1 MSEAIPQVPDSQ
13 EPGEVSGQP
22 SFLQAMLKQYTSLS
36 KDILIYGLSGS
47 LGQLISLVTVPIL
60 TRMLTVGKFGSVY
73 LIYATVGY
81 FSILMSFQIGA
92 GLWRYY
98 YEVPEDD
105 LEDRQRMVSSLLWF
119 VLGVGIPIAVLIASF
134 GRQISI
140 RLFDTPDNALAI
152 QLAIIALPVMSVYNL
167 FIGLQRLKR
176 RPFVYLAISLG
187 YSLLYFVLVA
197 TFIGVIKMGIQGI
210 FLAQL
215 LAYSCAGLVALWLGR
230 ELVALKFSRD
240 WFAKMAGY
248 GLPLIP
254 GSILNWSL
262 VAINR
267 YYLNA
272 NGGVERVGYYSLAT
286 NIALAMSLVVSSFTL
301 AWQPFMLANLK
312 SPNARRLY
320 VLTLNYYMMV
330 TLMIGAGLAVFAR
343 EIVLIIGTS
352 AYLPSV
358 GLIGILVIR
367 QILPG
372 MDYITGVGIVIVK
385 KTIYIS
391 IALGVGV
398 LVILIGNLILSGRFG
413 IYGAAL
419 SETCGVLASSV
430 VVYIISNRL
439 FPVRWNLRVV
449 LLAVLGYAAV
459 VLLSFALLGSGLS
472 PGWMLLFKFLLLA
485 LYALYLMWLIGTE
498 ERKIIIGFLPAFIG
512 MLKKRRSLPGTET

>member
-1 MSEAIPQVPDSQ
+1 MKQANNP
-13 EPGEVSGQP
+13 P
-22 SFLQAMLKQYTSLS
+22 SCRPCSSNYTGLS
-36 KDILIYGLSGS
+36 KDVLIYGLSGS
-47 LGQLISLVTVPIL
+47 LGQLFSLVTVPIL
-60 TRMLTVGKFGSVY
+60 TRMLTVGKFGSRVSHLRHGGLFFHPDELPDGCQAY
-73 LIYATVGY
+73 GATITRCPTRTWKTA
-81 FSILMSFQIGA
+81 SAWSPA
-92 GLWRYY
+92 CCGLCWEWAFRL
-98 YEVPEDD
+98 P
-105 LEDRQRMVSSLLWF
+105 F
-119 VLGVGIPIAVLIASF
+119 LIASF
-134 GRQISI
+134 GQQISI

-197 TFIGVIKMGIQGI
+197 TFIGVVKMGIQGI

-215 LAYSCAGLVALWLGR
+215 LAYSCAALVALWLGR
-230 ELVALKFSRD
+230 DLVALKFSKD

-248 GLPLIP
+248 GIPLIP

-312 SPNARRLY
+312 NPNARRLY

-372 MDYITGVGIVIVK
+372 MDYVTGVGIVIVRRP
-385 KTIYIS
+385 S
-391 IALGVGV
+391 ILQSP
-398 LVILIGNLILSGRFG
+398 SG
-413 IYGAAL
+413 
-419 SETCGVLASSV
+419 SVCWSS
-430 VVYIISNRL
+430 
-439 FPVRWNLRVV
+439 
-449 LLAVLGYAAV
+449 
-459 VLLSFALLGSGLS
+459 
-472 PGWMLLFKFLLLA
+472 
-485 LYALYLMWLIGTE
+485 
-498 ERKIIIGFLPAFIG
+498 
-512 MLKKRRSLPGTET
+512 